1 MAFTQNI
8 YVAADTIVIAENQ
21 VLLIERKNEPFK
33 GMWAFPGGFVDENE
47 DLANAAA
54 RELEEE
60 TCVKVNPDSLIQVGA
75 FGKPG
80 RDPRF
85 HTVSIVFC
93 VELSERPQAQA
104 ADDAAKTGWFALDD
118 LPEIAFDHG
127 EILRDFLESRV

>member
-8 YVAADTIVIAENQ
+8 YVAADTIVLAENQ

-60 TCVKVNPDSLIQVGA
+60 TCVNVKPDSLIQIGA

-85 HTVSIVFC
+85 HTVSIVFYVALPEQPC
-93 VELSERPQAQA
+93 AEA
-104 ADDAAKTGWFALDD
+104 ADDAAKIGWFALDD
-118 LPEIAFDHG
+118 LPEMAFDHS
-127 EILRDFLESRV
+127 EILRDFLKSRA